1 MTDEQKKVMDEYAI
15 QVKLHIN
22 KRLYDKGLISQELYD
37 KAKGMIIKTVDK
49 TAHKSHDGKTQSYA
63 KG

>member
-22 KRLYDKGLISQELYD
+22 KQLYDKGLISQELFD
-37 KAKGMIIKTVDK
+37 KAKGMIIKNR
-49 TAHKSHDGKTQSYA
+49 
-63 KG
+63 